1 MKTERV
7 ILNFN
12 ISNFEGVVIR
22 LLLILILV
30 DHFLKKVFTSTTIPK

>member
-30 DHFLKKVFTSTTIPK
+30 DHF